1 AARLAD
7 DRAQAGVRT
16 PLVLR
21 SGASLSSIVCKKA
34 LGANGRVTRR
44 AKSPRVQANHRCG
57 QCLAQL
63 VRNTSR
69 RGPPLASLIR
79 ACTDLSNQRQPTL
92 TIEAIGIEAL
102 SVTITANELIYETSK
117 SPRWKQA
124 NFPVWRRKLDDVAG
138 IFLIPW

>member
-7 DRAQAGVRT
+7 DRAQAGART

-21 SGASLSSIVCKKA
+21 STASPLSIANTKA

-44 AKSPRVQANHRCG
+44 AKSPRVQSSHRYG

-69 RGPPLASLIR
+69 RGPPRASLSL
-79 ACTDLSNQRQPTL
+79 ACTELSNQRQPTL

-117 SPRWKQA
+117 SLRWNQA